1 MEENRYYLKRSQ
13 VPAFGSWDCYDS
25 DFPIPFTECFESAR
39 QAGLIHYTYS
49 QDSDLYVTGDLY
61 QNHVV
66 TPTMIVVPRRKKKG
80 SYKEG
85 RKEGW
90 VMCDNCEKE
99 SPRHVSVPLS
109 PVPTARHMHRKPVD
123 EDLYKISPDLLYP
136 KSKMKGIRGF
146 MSSCLMP
153 SCGC

>member
-1 MEENRYYLKRSQ
+1 MEETRYYLKRSQ
-13 VPAFGSWDCYDS
+13 VPAFGSWDCNDN

-85 RKEGW
+85 RNEAW

-99 SPRHVSVPLS
+99 SPRHVVALS
-109 PVPTARHMHRKPVD
+109 PVPTVRHVPRKPVD

-136 KSKMKGIRGF
+136 KSKMVHLYLLAVGWMTI
-146 MSSCLMP
+146 
-153 SCGC
+153 